1 MTSTSIVL
9 ENATVITVDPD
20 LGDLDRADVLVS
32 DGRIAAV
39 GSDLGVADAERVDAS
54 GMIVLPGFVDT
65 HRHTWQSAI
74 RHSYGDVDP
83 LTYFKD
89 VLGGLGPSYA
99 PEDVRVGT
107 ELGALSAVSAGTTTL
122 LDWAHIQNSPEHT
135 EAGIDA
141 LTSAGVRAV
150 FGYGWPLTVD
160 GRWTDASTLGHP
172 REIRH
177 LRAGRFASDN
187 QLVTL
192 AMAARGP
199 EMAAPDVWRDDLLL
213 ARELGIRTSVHVGA
227 YAHNAR
233 FRAVTQYQ
241 EAGLLGDDLTFV
253 HCGHSSDLEIAAIAD
268 AGATVSLGVQ
278 CELNSTGIGDIPLDR
293 LLHHGIRPSLS
304 GDTETKCAGDM
315 FTQMRMLFGYYRSW
329 TGGGHSTLVEPPSLT
344 LRDVLEFATIEGARA
359 LGLEQRIGSITP
371 GKQADLVLLRATD
384 LNLVPVSD
392 AVAAVVLAAHEGN
405 VDSVMVAGR
414 FAKRDGRMVADTR
427 RISALAT
434 ESASRLLERLGR
446 HQVREGAPRA

>member
-1 MTSTSIVL
+1 MSARVVI
-9 ENATVITVDPD
+9 ENATVVTVDPD
-20 LGDLDRADVLVS
+20 LGDLDRAAVLIT
-32 DGRIAAV
+32 DGRITAV
-39 GSDLGVADAERVDAS
+39 GSDLDVTDAERFDAS

-83 LTYFKD
+83 LTYFAD
-89 VLGGLGPSYA
+89 VLGGLGPSYT

-107 ELGALSAVSAGTTTL
+107 ELGAVSALSAGTTTL
-122 LDWAHIQNSPEHT
+122 MDWAHIQNTPDHT

-141 LTSAGVRAV
+141 LVSAGGRAV
-150 FGYGWPLTVD
+150 FGYGWPLTAD

-172 REIRH
+172 QEIRR
-177 LRAGRFASDN
+177 LRAGRFASDD
-187 QLVTL
+187 QLVTM

-199 EMAAPDVWRDDLLL
+199 EMTTPEVWRADLLL

-233 FRAVTQYQ
+233 HRAVAQYD

-253 HCGHSSDLEIAAIAD
+253 HCGHSTDAEIAAIAR

-278 CELNSTGIGDIPLDR
+278 CELNSAGIGDIPLDR
-293 LLHHGIRPSLS
+293 LLHFGTRPSLS

-329 TGGGHSTLVEPPSLT
+329 TGGGHSRLAEPPALT
-344 LRDVLEFATIEGARA
+344 LRDVLEFATIDGARA
-359 LGLEQRIGSITP
+359 LGLDDRIGSITP
-371 GKQADLVLLRATD
+371 GKQADLLLIRSTD

-392 AVAAVVLAAHEGN
+392 PVAAVVLAAHEGN
-405 VDSVMVAGR
+405 VDSVMVDGRFVKRAGR
-414 FAKRDGRMVADTR
+414 MRADPSPLQGRAE
-427 RISALAT
+427 
-434 ESASRLLERLGR
+434 ESRGRLLAKLRSLD
-446 HQVREGAPRA
+446 VS